1 MSTPHRKTEWPAADD
16 VVELPADD
24 GQEASWHQWSQRE
37 IDALTVARAAGR
49 PLLLRGEPGTGKTQ
63 LARAAA
69 KALGRSLLVEVIHPR
84 YEAADLVCRFDAVQR
99 LADAQAG
106 ELKPEPAYWHP
117 GPLWQSY
124 DWATAAQHGHCR
136 GRPQPP
142 GVVILLDEI
151 DKADSD
157 LPNSL
162 LGVLGQRRLYV
173 PALGR
178 EVGASSAG
186 DAQAAPLVL
195 VTTNEERELPAAFL
209 RRCVVLNLDID
220 AADGSYSQW
229 LVQRGRAHY
238 GPVPARPQALLPNDV
253 MALAAQQLAE
263 DRQRAHDAG
272 LPKPGAAE
280 YLDLL
285 RVLHRLAPGDA
296 NEQRRLIAQLSAFV
310 FVKNAHQPGDGQPTQ
325 RRPPVQAAN
334 AASAAAQPPGPATSS
349 PGSQAA
355 TTPATA
361 PRSKPARKPAPR
373 GRAGPGAA

>member
-1 MSTPHRKTEWPAADD
+1 MSTSQSKTEWPAQDD
-16 VVELPADD
+16 VVALPADD

-69 KALGRSLLVEVIHPR
+69 QALGRSLLVEVIHPR

-99 LADAQAG
+99 LADAQARK
-106 ELKPEPAYWHP
+106 LQPDTAYWHP
-117 GPLWQSY
+117 GPLWQAY
-124 DWATAAQHGHCR
+124 DWASAVQHGHCR

-173 PALGR
+173 PALER
-178 EVGASSAG
+178 EVGADSTT
-186 DAQAAPLVL
+186 DALAAPLVL

-209 RRCVVLNLDID
+209 RRCVVLNLDVD
-220 AADGSYSQW
+220 VADGSFSQW
-229 LVQRGRAHY
+229 LLQRGRAHY
-238 GPVPARPQALLPNDV
+238 GPLPKKRPQALLPDDV

-285 RVLHRLAPGDA
+285 RVLHRLAPGNADG
-296 NEQRRLIAQLSAFV
+296 QRRLIGDLSAYL
-310 FVKNAHQPGDGQPTQ
+310 FVKNAHQPGDGLPTQ
-325 RRPPVQAAN
+325 RRLAVQPAEP
-334 AASAAAQPPGPATSS
+334 ASAPPQPPGPADSG
-349 PGSQAA
+349 PGTKPGGKAA
-355 TTPATA
+355 RKTA
-361 PRSKPARKPAPR
+361 HKPAQR